1 MSLAED
7 IRASLA
13 GGPDTVRVAPGR
25 VNLIGEHTDYSLLPV
40 IPMTIDRSVEVQASV
55 SSATGIRIDSER
67 FPDPIEMYGD
77 LELESLSGWHRYA
90 WAACST
96 VEAGVGAD
104 IFIGGD
110 LPAHGGLSSSS
121 ALTIALIAAL
131 SDLEGRYRTDDEIV
145 DDAVA
150 AERLTGVE
158 GGTMDQNV
166 IVRGRQGHA
175 LRIDFAPFALT
186 HLPIPPGMSFVAA
199 YSGRAAAKGE
209 SAKELYN
216 GAVASCRLA
225 AMLLAESL
233 GVSLEPPYGLWQV
246 VGAAG
251 LGEAI
256 QMLPERSSASELRG
270 LDMFDLGVGVESD
283 TPLRIRACAEHVL
296 TEAIRVDDA
305 ERALEG
311 GDLSALGQLF
321 DASHESLRR
330 FGASTDALDGL
341 TASMRTA
348 GAAGARLTGAGF
360 GGYAIAVCRPDQVS
374 DVCEAANATSGG
386 GAFPVMP
393 TMGLR

>member
-104 IFIGGD
+104 ILIGGD

-199 YSGRAAAKGE
+199 YSGRAAAKGGE
-209 SAKELYN
+209 RQRAVQRGRGELSAGRDAPGREPRGL
-216 GAVASCRLA
+216 ARASVWPVASGGRRRARRSDSDA
-225 AMLLAESL
+225 A
-233 GVSLEPPYGLWQV
+233 
-246 VGAAG
+246 
-251 LGEAI
+251 
-256 QMLPERSSASELRG
+256 
-270 LDMFDLGVGVESD
+270 
-283 TPLRIRACAEHVL
+283 
-296 TEAIRVDDA
+296 
-305 ERALEG
+305 
-311 GDLSALGQLF
+311 
-321 DASHESLRR
+321 
-330 FGASTDALDGL
+330 
-341 TASMRTA
+341 RTII
-348 GAAGARLTGAGF
+348 G
-360 GGYAIAVCRPDQVS
+360 I
-374 DVCEAANATSGG
+374 
-386 GAFPVMP
+386 
-393 TMGLR
+393 